1 MSTEAV
7 AAAMGA
13 GKYAKAIEDA
23 CIQFGITSTLQKC
36 HFLAQI
42 AHESGNFRYN
52 KEIWGP
58 TPAQKRYEGRLDLG
72 NTQKGDGS
80 KFRGRGLI
88 QITGRANY
96 TAYSK
101 ATYGDLRAVD
111 NPKMLE
117 ELPDTA
123 LAAGWFWG
131 PYKNINPLADRD
143 DVVAVTKKING
154 GTNGLADRK
163 AKLVIAKQLFA
174 ELVK

>member
-23 CIQFGITSTLQKC
+23 CIQFGILSTLQKA

-42 AHESGNFRYN
+42 AHESGNFVYN

-58 TPAQKRYEGRLDLG
+58 TPSQKRYEGRLDLG

-80 KFRGRGLI
+80 RFRGRGLI

-96 TAYSK
+96 EAYSK

-117 ELPDTA
+117 ELPDAA
-123 LAAGWFWG
+123 LAAGWFWES
-131 PYKNINPLADRD
+131 KRINPLADRD
-143 DVVAVTKKING
+143 DVVAVTKRING
-154 GTNGLADRK
+154 GLNGLADRK
-163 AKLVIAKQLFA
+163 AKLVKAKQLFA
-174 ELVK
+174 DLVK